1 MQEFC
6 GICLGVVYRWQE
18 LYGGNFLEAITQAG
32 IFPEVLWFG
41 VIEPFSIFALQ
52 YFHRKLIHLSRS
64 MLIQLLKKCKYDKR
78 LYEILVVIKLC
89 VKQNHGAMIRQVRK
103 SWQTTSA
110 FLSLKVYAFLK
121 FTLDRF
127 YNSYKEPTLSS
138 WKVCQFPGF
147 FAVLKATGDSFSF
160 ISEGTSYNIFGSV

>member
-1 MQEFC
+1 
-6 GICLGVVYRWQE
+6 
-18 LYGGNFLEAITQAG
+18 
-32 IFPEVLWFG
+32 
-41 VIEPFSIFALQ
+41 
-52 YFHRKLIHLSRS
+52 
-64 MLIQLLKKCKYDKR
+64 
-78 LYEILVVIKLC
+78 
-89 VKQNHGAMIRQVRK
+89 MIRQVRK

-121 FTLDRF
+121 FTLDRL

-138 WKVCQFPGF
+138 WTVCQFPGF